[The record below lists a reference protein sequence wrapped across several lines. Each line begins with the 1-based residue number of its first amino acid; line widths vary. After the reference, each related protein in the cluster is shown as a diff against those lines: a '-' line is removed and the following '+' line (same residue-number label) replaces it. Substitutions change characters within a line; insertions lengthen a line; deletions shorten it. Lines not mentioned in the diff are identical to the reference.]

1 MIDGKRGGILLA
13 MSLFQFSI
21 LGSTAFLS
29 SSEMENFLV
38 EPLDTAAA
46 PVLLASL
53 GRFDLV
59 WGAFAALCDLLSV
72 TGATLALAC

>member
-1 MIDGKRGGILLA
+1 MSDGKRGMLLA

-29 SSEMENFLV
+29 SSEIENFLA
-38 EPLDTAAA
+38 EPLAVAA
-46 PVLLASL
+46 PPILLASL

-59 WGAFAALCDLLSV
+59 CGAFTALCSLSG